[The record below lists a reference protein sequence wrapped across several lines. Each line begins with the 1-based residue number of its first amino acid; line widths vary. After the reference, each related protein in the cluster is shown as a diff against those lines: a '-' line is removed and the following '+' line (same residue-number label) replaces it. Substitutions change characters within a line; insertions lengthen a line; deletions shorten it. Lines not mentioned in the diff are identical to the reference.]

1 MNDVT
6 KSKYN
11 FYLKEPGRGNNQKA
25 HQLRRSAFSAFVFQ
39 IIGNKHVVL
48 AAIQYPISSAAQP
61 ANAFQ
66 RFMSAWQKEKLSEE
80 YKKRMQIS
88 ERLTKERR
96 DLRNAAHAAR
106 QALVRGKI
114 EKNQR
119 TKNKNSR
126 EAKRFTRTSSGAP
139 SIVSR

>member
-1 MNDVT
+1 MT
-6 KSKYN
+6 
-11 FYLKEPGRGNNQKA
+11 YLLTILYRADTSNIAKDECRDQD
-25 HQLRRSAFSAFVFQ
+25 QLQRSVFSAFVFQ

-48 AAIQYPISSAAQP
+48 AAIQYSISSAAQP
-61 ANAFQ
+61 AYAIQ
-66 RFMSAWQKEKLSEE
+66 RFMSAWEKEKLSEE

-114 EKNQR
+114 EK
-119 TKNKNSR
+119 KNKDKKNSC
-126 EAKRFTRTSSGAP
+126 EAQNFTRRSTEAP
-139 SIVSR
+139 GVRIR